1 MKFDSDKIKKTT
13 FPVASFSGYRKYDV
27 DDFLHYVAKDYRR
40 FEQDK
45 EDLQEDI
52 EMIAAQ
58 QKKQE
63 DEFSKERSRYVIELH
78 EQKKRMEELEG
89 RLKQLICEREQEAT
103 NKQTSTTFQ
112 EAILISQET
121 ALEIERSAEREGA
134 KIIEEAHVERGR
146 IIKEAKEEKQT
157 ILNEAEEKR
166 HVIEQR
172 ADQLLTEAEQRKQEV
187 EAHCQ
192 QELMKLEQEKEAML
206 QQAKH
211 ELNLLA
217 EEMAQTKQEIE
228 AAKREE
234 INFRD
239 TLIYDY
245 KAALAKLNDVKWQ
258 NWERAF
264 EDQLHQIQ
272 A

>member
-1 MKFDSDKIKKTT
+1 MKFDSEKIKKTT

-52 EMIAAQ
+52 EMITVR

-78 EQKKRMEELEG
+78 EQKQRTEELEG
-89 RLKQLICEREQEAT
+89 RLKQLAWEKEQEAT
-103 NKQTSTTFQ
+103 KQPSSTFQ

-121 ALEIERSAEREGA
+121 ALEIERSAEQEGA

-146 IIKEAKEEKQT
+146 IIKEAKEEKTNLLKQ
-157 ILNEAEEKR
+157 AETSR
-166 HVIEQR
+166 R
-172 ADQLLTEAEQRKQEV
+172 AIQQQANQVLAAAEQRKQEI

-192 QELMKLEQEKEAML
+192 QELVKLEQEKEMML
-206 QQAKH
+206 QQTKH
-211 ELNLLA
+211 ELSLLA
-217 EEMAQTKQEIE
+217 EEMAQTKQAIG

-245 KAALAKLNDVKWQ
+245 KAALAKINDVKWQ
-258 NWERAF
+258 NWAGTF
-264 EDQLHQIQ
+264 DDKLHQIQ